1 MNGLDWT
8 GPTPSPG
15 IHRLFPSSLG
25 PYLVAAPNST
35 QSQRNDLQS
44 SLATAI
50 TYYIEPIESLSLSSV
65 VGLPDRWSVAG
76 WRCSYFGI
84 EYLGQEEDSHYTDPY
99 IIKPSASRLIVYLQ
113 LARPTPSGE
122 AAAADLFVVC
132 FDGWCLLAGWAL
144 LLFLFLRKTIVLGAP
159 RAFTILL
166 LL

>member
-1 MNGLDWT
+1 MDWT
-8 GPTPSPG
+8 GLWSQPRYPSPISLLIRSLFSG
-15 IHRLFPSSLG
+15 GPQLNSITAKRSSIFAGHR
-25 PYLVAAPNST
+25 
-35 QSQRNDLQS
+35 D
-44 SLATAI
+44 
-50 TYYIEPIESLSLSSV
+50 YILYRADWISLSPPSWASQIA
-65 VGLPDRWSVAG
+65 GLWLAG
-76 WRCSYFGI
+76 YFGI

-166 LL
+166 LWCC

>member
-1 MNGLDWT
+1 MDWT
-8 GPTPSPG
+8 GPRYPSPISLLIRSLFSG
-15 IHRLFPSSLG
+15 GPQLNSITAKRSSIFAGHR
-25 PYLVAAPNST
+25 
-35 QSQRNDLQS
+35 D
-44 SLATAI
+44 
-50 TYYIEPIESLSLSSV
+50 YILYRADWISLSILCHGPPRSLV
-65 VGLPDRWSVAG
+65 CG

-166 LL
+166 LWCC